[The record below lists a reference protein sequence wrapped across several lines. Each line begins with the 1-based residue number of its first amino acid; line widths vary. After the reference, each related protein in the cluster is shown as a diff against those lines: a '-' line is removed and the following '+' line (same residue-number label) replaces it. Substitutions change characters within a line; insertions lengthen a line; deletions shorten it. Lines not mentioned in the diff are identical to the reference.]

1 MKTSLKKYFFY
12 LSISLLLTQ
21 VSMSQSKS
29 VSNSFRDQNLILSV
43 QTGFSYGFTD
53 YSNSNIEPLIMGSLE
68 YYPFEFGHARIG
80 LKMFGGGIRI
90 SQSDSR
96 GLFSNN
102 DLPSPRLMPAETYT
116 DIINAGASLNFGFAV
131 VESVIPY
138 LSIGGAYLN
147 FSPKNSNGTI
157 LEFNS
162 KNKYEKNIFSLVI
175 EAGIDYQLSDR
186 FNLKAGLS
194 YYPTSTD
201 YLEDISAA
209 KKNDSFLSA
218 LIGVSYAFIGRTDSD
233 NDGVDDRND
242 LCPDTPAGVTVDE
255 FGCPL
260 DTDKDGV
267 PDYLDKCPD
276 TPAGVQ
282 VDKTGCPK
290 DSDQDGVPDYLDKC
304 PDTPAGIAVDANG
317 CPPDEDGDGVPDY
330 LDKCPN
336 TPPDVKVDKHG
347 CPLDSDKDG
356 VPDYLDKCPNT
367 PPGVKVNSEGCSQD
381 QTNQDTFYQFILRGD
396 DTFEPNSATLLNAA
410 KLLLNEIAF
419 YIQNQP
425 GTKWRIEGH
434 MDSQGTITMIK
445 KLSYDR
451 AKTVFDYLVAQGLSP
466 DRFTIYGLGDS
477 FPIGNNNTAEGRSS
491 NRRIMI
497 IRED

>member
-1 MKTSLKKYFFY
+1 MKY
-12 LSISLLLTQ
+12 LIKTNILLLIIFLIYHSVCLPQTRTE
-21 VSMSQSKS
+21 QSK
-29 VSNSFRDQNLILSV
+29 FKDQNLVISL
-43 QTGFSYGFTD
+43 QTGSSYGFTD
-53 YSNSNIEPLIMGSLE
+53 YRNSNIEPLIHGSLE
-68 YYPFEFGHARIG
+68 YYPFEFDFTRIG
-80 LKMFGGGIRI
+80 LKIFGGGSRI

-102 DLPSPRLMPAETYT
+102 DLPNPRLMPSETYT
-116 DIINAGASLNFGFAV
+116 DIINAGASIDFSIAV
-131 VESVIPY
+131 AESVIPY
-138 LSIGGAYLN
+138 IGVGGTYLN

-162 KNKYEKNIFSLVI
+162 KDRYKKNIFSLMI
-175 EAGIDYQLSDR
+175 EAGVDYQLSDR

-194 YYPTSTD
+194 YFPTSTD
-201 YLEDISAA
+201 YLDDISAG
-209 KKNDSFLSA
+209 KKNDSFLSV
-218 LIGVSYAFIGRTDSD
+218 LVGVSYAFIGRTDSD
-233 NDGVDDRND
+233 HDGVDDRFD
-242 LCPDTPAGVTVDE
+242 LCPDTPLGVKVDE

-260 DTDKDGV
+260 DSDKDGV

-276 TPAGVQ
+276 TPLGVT
-282 VDKTGCPK
+282 VDKNGCPL
-290 DSDQDGVPDYLDKC
+290 DSDGDGVPDYLDKC
-304 PDTPAGIAVDANG
+304 PNTPLGVVVDANG

-336 TPPDVKVDKHG
+336 TPQGVKVDKNG
-347 CPLDSDKDG
+347 CPLDSDGDG

-367 PPGVKVNSEGCSQD
+367 PPGVKVNSEGCPED
-381 QTNQDTFYQFILRGD
+381 QSNQDTFYQFILRGD
-396 DTFEPNSATLLNAA
+396 DTFESNSAVLTNSA

-419 YIQNQP
+419 YLQNRP
-425 GTKWRIEGH
+425 DTKWRIEGH
-434 MDSQGTITMIK
+434 MDSQGSVSTIK

-451 AKTVFDYLVAQGLSP
+451 AKAVFDYLVSQGLSP
-466 DRFTIYGLGDS
+466 NRFTIYGLGDS

>member
-1 MKTSLKKYFFY
+1 MKYFTR
-12 LSISLLLTQ
+12 INILLLTFFLLF
-21 VSMSQSKS
+21 SSFSLPQSRTDLSK
-29 VSNSFRDQNLILSV
+29 FKDQNLILSL

-53 YSNSNIEPLIMGSLE
+53 YKTSNIEPLIRGSLE
-68 YYPFEFGHARIG
+68 YYPLEFNFIRVG
-80 LKMFGGGIRI
+80 LKVFGGGSRI
-90 SQSDSR
+90 SQTDSR

-102 DLPSPRLMPAETYT
+102 DLPNPRLMPTETYT
-116 DIINAGASLNFGFAV
+116 DIINAGASLNLAFAAT
-131 VESVIPY
+131 ESVIPY
-138 LSIGGAYLN
+138 FGIGGAYLN

-157 LEFNS
+157 LDFNS
-162 KNKYEKNIFSLVI
+162 KNKYKKDVFSFVI
-175 EAGIDYQLSDR
+175 EAGVDYQLSDR
-186 FNLKAGLS
+186 FNLTAGLS

-201 YLEDISAA
+201 YLDDISAG
-209 KKNDSFLSA
+209 KKNDAFLSA

-233 NDGVDDRND
+233 NDGVDDRYD
-242 LCPDTPAGVTVDE
+242 LCPDTPAGVVVDE
-255 FGCPL
+255 FGCPI
-260 DTDKDGV
+260 DSDKDGV

-276 TPAGVQ
+276 TPVGVE
-282 VDKTGCPK
+282 VDKNGCPK

-304 PDTPAGIAVDANG
+304 PNTPLGVAVDANG
-317 CPPDEDGDGVPDY
+317 CPPDEDGDGIPDY

-336 TPPDVKVDKHG
+336 TPPGVKVDRNG
-347 CPLDSDKDG
+347 CPIDSDKDG

-367 PPGVKVNSEGCSQD
+367 PPGVKVNSEGCSEAQI
-381 QTNQDTFYQFILRGD
+381 NQDMFYQFILRGD
-396 DTFEPNSATLLNAA
+396 DTFEPNSATLLNSA

-451 AKTVFDYLVAQGLSP
+451 AKAVYDYLVSQGVSADKLS
-466 DRFTIYGLGDS
+466 IYGLGDS

-497 IRED
+497 VRED